1 MVSKTFFSDDIEN
14 IVVSG
19 QSFEKDILDLSDKG
33 LKARR
38 SLKYLMKEN
47 ILGQKFADTYFF
59 DSEKKYLED

>member
-38 SLKYLMKEN
+38 SLKYLMK
-47 ILGQKFADTYFF
+47 
-59 DSEKKYLED
+59 